1 LVGVG
6 KGDLVNLHNNNDW
19 LRLNLLFISFRSKD
33 FLLRVSSLGVL
44 GLLNRLGLSGLWAE
58 LGQHVLADELV
69 GKSVQVVHFLVAD
82 PLEKLLSLVFRDVE
96 DNHQVHGV
104 LFVLGELVVL
114 LELLDGLL
122 LGFLLSFLL
131 SFQGLLL
138 SFHLSLLGLLLSLL
152 LSFQGLFLSFLGLL
166 LSFLELFLLVHL
178 LGLFTVLEEGVEGFL
193 GLLLEDSWII
203 SARHERLFAFFVN
216 DSKESMRSLAW
227 VVELQK
233 RVLVR
238 HSGFAFLTEVEVFAN

>member
-33 FLLRVSSLGVL
+33 FLLGVSSLGVL
-44 GLLNRLGLSGLWAE
+44 GLLDRLGLSGLWAE
-58 LGQHVLADELV
+58 LGQHVFADELV
-69 GKSVQVVHFLVAD
+69 GESVQVVHSLVAD

-114 LELLDGLL
+114 LELLDSLL

-138 SFHLSLLGLLLSLL
+138 SFLLSLLGLLLSLL
-152 LSFQGLFLSFLGLL
+152 LSFQSLLLGLLLSLLGLL

-193 GLLLEDSWII
+193 GLLLKDRWII

-216 DSKESMRSLAW
+216 NGKESMRSLAW
-227 VVELQK
+227 VVEL
-233 RVLVR
+233 
-238 HSGFAFLTEVEVFAN
+238 